1 MNVGINFLVFWHP
14 TWAAFASQDAARVA
28 QEGLKRHQK
37 ADKKHGFLRIPA
49 GTSSGSDF
57 EWIWVRFGDD
67 FLMTLGV
74 FWEAKRSKTQVAK
87 TVICQSFG
95 FHLG

>member
-1 MNVGINFLVFWHP
+1 MIFGINFLVFWHP

-49 GTSSGSDF
+49 GTPSGSDF
-57 EWIWVRFGDD
+57 GWILGRFGDD
-67 FLMTLGV
+67 FRSILGRFLMI
-74 FWEAKRSKTQVAK
+74 F
-87 TVICQSFG
+87 
-95 FHLG
+95 